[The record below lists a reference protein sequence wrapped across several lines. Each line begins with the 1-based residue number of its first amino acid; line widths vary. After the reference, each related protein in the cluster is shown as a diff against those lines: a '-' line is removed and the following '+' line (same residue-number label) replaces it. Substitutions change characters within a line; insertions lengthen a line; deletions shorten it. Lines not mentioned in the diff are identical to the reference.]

1 MGKIIW
7 ISIGVGALLIMV
19 VVAVIIVMK
28 CVSAQHK
35 KTLQESS
42 VSQTSQAKEM
52 GFTNKIHTES
62 AWLVWSMI
70 QSNFIHINSSFERLK
85 TMLQIGFN
93 YSMKGY
99 NLLNMVY

>member
-1 MGKIIW
+1 MIASTIVPSNSTTGASNSSHDMGKILW

-42 VSQTSQAKEM
+42 VSQTSQVKEM

-62 AWLVWSMI
+62 A
-70 QSNFIHINSSFERLK
+70 
-85 TMLQIGFN
+85 
-93 YSMKGY
+93 
-99 NLLNMVY
+99 

>member
-1 MGKIIW
+1 MNASTIVPSNSTTSPPNSSHDMGKIFW

-28 CVSAQHK
+28 CVSAQRK

-42 VSQTSQAKEM
+42 VSQTSQPKEMM

-62 AWLVWSMI
+62 A
-70 QSNFIHINSSFERLK
+70 
-85 TMLQIGFN
+85 
-93 YSMKGY
+93 
-99 NLLNMVY
+99 